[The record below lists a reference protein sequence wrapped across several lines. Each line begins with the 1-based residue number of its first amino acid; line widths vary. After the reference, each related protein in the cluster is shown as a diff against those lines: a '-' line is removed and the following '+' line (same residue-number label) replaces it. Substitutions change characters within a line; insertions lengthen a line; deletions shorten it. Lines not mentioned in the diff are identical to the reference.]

1 MNEDEAI
8 RCLDDLIDGTLSDEK
23 RTRLE
28 QLLVCSPDLRA
39 ELSRVRQLQARTA
52 DLRREIAPATDL
64 WPGIAAG
71 IEKRKVVHP
80 RFGAPR
86 DNARIPEWAIVN
98 WHRVGSIAA
107 AAMLLVAVSSGI
119 TAYLVRAPLAFDES
133 AATVVPSED
142 FVTVA
147 WEGFEAAERS
157 YLEITDELLRALDE
171 HRSDLSPETIRIVEE
186 SLRSIERAIATAR
199 AALQRDPANAGLLI
213 QLTDMY
219 RKRVTFLREISR
231 L

>member
-28 QLLVCSPDLRA
+28 QLLECSHDLRA
-39 ELSRVRQLQARTA
+39 ELTRVRQLQARTA

-64 WPGIAAG
+64 WPGIATG
-71 IEKRKVVHP
+71 IEKLKVVRP
-80 RFGAPR
+80 RFGARR
-86 DNARIPEWAIVN
+86 DNTGVPEWTIVN
-98 WHRVGSIAA
+98 WRRVGSIAA

-133 AATVVPSED
+133 AGTIAPSED
-142 FVTVA
+142 FVAVA
-147 WEGFEAAERS
+147 WEGFRAAERS
-157 YLEITDELLRALDE
+157 YQEITDELLRALDE
-171 HRSDLSPETIRIVEE
+171 HRSELSPETIRVVEE
-186 SLRSIERAIATAR
+186 SLRSIDQSITTAR
-199 AALQRDPANAGLLI
+199 TALERDPANAGLLI

-219 RKRVTFLREISR
+219 RKRVILLREISR